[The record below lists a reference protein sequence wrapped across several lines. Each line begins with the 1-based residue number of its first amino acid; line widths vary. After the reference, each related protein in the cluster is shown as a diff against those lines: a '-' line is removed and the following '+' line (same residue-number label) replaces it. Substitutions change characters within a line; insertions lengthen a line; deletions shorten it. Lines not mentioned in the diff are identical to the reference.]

1 MKSTLKSNPIVVVG
15 SIAMDSVKT
24 AYGEVNNAL
33 GGSAT
38 YFTLVAKLFAPVQV
52 VGVIGED
59 FPKEYLNFLKNNC
72 VDLEGVVKAPGKT
85 FRWKGFYDNPNEA
98 ITLDT
103 QLNVFERFSPHLPS
117 SYRKSS
123 YIFLANIHP
132 LLQESVLSQIKKNAF
147 VACDTMNHWIGS
159 NRKELLNLYRRVKVA
174 FLNEG
179 EAKLLTGEN
188 HVVKAVK
195 QIHELGPQWVIVKK
209 GEHGVLVY
217 DGKEFIVQPAY
228 PVEDVVD
235 PTGAGDSFAG
245 GFMGYIASQG
255 NFTRSTILK
264 ALAYGTI
271 MASFAVE
278 DFSVHRVLKV
288 NKKMIRDRFSRY
300 LKVIGRI

>member
-179 EAKLLTGEN
+179 EA
-188 HVVKAVK
+188 VK